1 MGMSEKLDKNGSQTP
16 SQRSG
21 STDENHKHEFIENEN
36 GGDEPQEETSPKKTW
51 LQKLNPFLAGEIP
64 PVPTE
69 DAGLVPDLKANWWG
83 KLTWGWMGP
92 LMLVRF
98 SKLTSLRHYSSYI
111 NTGCVRLGISD
122 RYRKKICGITMK
134 VGGPKRLQINLTETS
149 KNDVKTQKRNPNG
162 FFSGH

>member
-1 MGMSEKLDKNGSQTP
+1 MLEKLEKKRSRTP

-21 STDENHKHEFIENEN
+21 STDENHKHEFIDN
-36 GGDEPQEETSPKKTW
+36 GGEEPQEETTPKKSW
-51 LQKLNPFLAGEIP
+51 LQKLNPFLAGGIP
-64 PVPTE
+64 PVPAE
-69 DAGLVPDLKANWWG
+69 DAGLVPDLKANWWA

-92 LMLVRF
+92 LMLVRLCKTRIHCVM
-98 SKLTSLRHYSSYI
+98 SHT
-111 NTGCVRLGISD
+111 NTGFFRSGTSD
-122 RYRKKICGITMK
+122 HYRKKICGITMK

>member
-1 MGMSEKLDKNGSQTP
+1 MLDREKLEKKGSQTP

-21 STDENHKHEFIENEN
+21 STDENHKQELIDN
-36 GGDEPQEETSPKKTW
+36 GGDVPQEETRPKKSW

-69 DAGLVPDLKANWWG
+69 DAGLVPDLKANWWA

-98 SKLTSLRHYSSYI
+98 ARISFHLRHAVGVI
-111 NTGCVRLGISD
+111 LMLVLLGW
-122 RYRKKICGITMK
+122 
-134 VGGPKRLQINLTETS
+134 L
-149 KNDVKTQKRNPNG
+149 
-162 FFSGH
+162 